1 MKKHRRDILAL
12 AEKYRGSA
20 MPACEHFRE
29 CGGCLFQDIS
39 YDVQLALKLEYLNS
53 LFSDIAW
60 IEEIV
65 PSAPFGYRNR
75 MDFVAAFG
83 KIGLRKAGRY
93 RHVVDIRACA
103 IMQEK
108 SIALF
113 QKLRPLLLNVED
125 YDYLHH
131 HGFLRYIVLRQGF
144 FSGET
149 MINFVTAKPEDR
161 LSSFIGVVLNEADSS
176 SLLYNDSF
184 TDTSFGNE
192 YSTLKRGYI
201 TEEFDGIR
209 YNITPNAFF
218 QSNSPVARELYRRVK
233 KIAAGKSI
241 LDLFCGAGTISL
253 FIADAA
259 ARVTGVEISRESIA
273 AAEENRMINN
283 IENVQFVCADA
294 RQFLSENTI
303 DCDMVIIDPPRGGLH
318 PKLVRLLAER
328 APGRIAYISCNPPLL
343 KEDLAILNNY
353 SIESITAFDM
363 FPQTPHIELLVL
375 LCRK

>member
-1 MKKHRRDILAL
+1 MKKHRRDILTL

-20 MPACEHFRE
+20 EPACEHFRE

-39 YDVQLALKLEYLNS
+39 YDLQLALKLEYLNS
-53 LFSDIAW
+53 LFSDIAR

-65 PSAPFGYRNR
+65 PSAPYGYRNR
-75 MDFVAAFG
+75 MDFVTAFG
-83 KIGLRKAGRY
+83 KIGLRKAKRY
-93 RHVVDIRACA
+93 RHVIDIRACA

-108 SIALF
+108 SNTLF
-113 QKLRPLLLNVED
+113 QKLRCLVSGIED
-125 YDYLHH
+125 YDYVHH
-131 HGFLRYIVLRQGF
+131 NGYLRYIVVRQGY
-144 FSGET
+144 FSGQT
-149 MINFVTAKPEDR
+149 MVNFVTAIPEDR
-161 LSSFIGVVLNEADSS
+161 LSPFIGAVVNEADSS

-184 TDTSFGNE
+184 ADTSFGNE

-201 TEEFDGIR
+201 TEVFDGIR
-209 YNITPNAFF
+209 YHITPNAFF

-241 LDLFCGAGTISL
+241 LDLFCGAGTIGL

-259 ARVTGVEISRESIA
+259 SRVTGVEISPESIA
-273 AAEENRMINN
+273 AAEENRMMNN
-283 IENVQFVCADA
+283 IGNVQFVCGDA

-303 DCDMVIIDPPRGGLH
+303 GCDTVIIDPPRGGLH
-318 PKLVRLLAER
+318 PKSVRLLAER

-343 KEDLAILNNY
+343 KEDLTILHNY

-363 FPQTPHIELLVL
+363 FPQTPHIELLAL